1 MNCRAAHR
9 SDVPDH
15 RDPLLATPSQMDEET
30 SSAADAETKSG
41 KLPLVIAA
49 VVSLAVGAGIGTV
62 VLAPRLAP
70 AAIAPTANAA
80 DSTQTDGKA
89 DGSHDE
95 AAAAP
100 MYALENIVLNPAG
113 TNGSRYLLL
122 TVALVLRD
130 ASGEATAKARD
141 IEVRDRI
148 VALLATQTV
157 DDLVDPTQ
165 RDSVK
170 VRIHRAVAPLFPEG
184 AVRRVLL
191 PQFVVQ

>member
-1 MNCRAAHR
+1 
-9 SDVPDH
+9 
-15 RDPLLATPSQMDEET
+15 MDEEI
-30 SSAADAETKSG
+30 SNAADAQTKSG

-70 AAIAPTANAA
+70 AAVAPSARAG
-80 DSTQTDGKA
+80 DSTHADGKA
-89 DGSHDE
+89 DGGHGE
-95 AAAAP
+95 AAPAP

-122 TVALVLRD
+122 TVALVLGD
-130 ASGEATAKARD
+130 ASAEAAAKAHD

-165 RDSVK
+165 RDSIK
-170 VRIHRAVAPLFPEG
+170 VRIQRAVAPLFPEG
-184 AVRRVLL
+184 TVRRVLL